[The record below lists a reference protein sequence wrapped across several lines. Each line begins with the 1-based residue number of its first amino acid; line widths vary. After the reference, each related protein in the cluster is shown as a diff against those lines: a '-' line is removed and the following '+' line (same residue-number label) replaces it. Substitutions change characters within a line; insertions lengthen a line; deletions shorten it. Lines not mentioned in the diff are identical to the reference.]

1 MTFSCPG
8 CGQHIQCDQLWAG
21 HQINCPTCQ
30 AEIVVPPGPPAAPSR
45 PLVPVPPGSS
55 SRLSAGR
62 TQVARSSS
70 GSGLPQR
77 PFQAGPAKQKSPVVK
92 YAVVGAV
99 LVVIAAGVII
109 GLPYYQN
116 WRENRTQKP
125 VIAQRNRPNRAQA
138 ATAAEPSS
146 DTNSPDAASPAPPK
160 KEPLAQV
167 MWSLAPP
174 DGSIPKGRVHGSI
187 SKTDFVP
194 DTAQL
199 GRSGPNYVLS
209 LLQNSGGVI
218 ERGIRVYLHLPGGAS
233 PVGQS
238 WTVSP
243 DTRNPAIPEVSK
255 LWKPNPRYAAR
266 EKRFYSEYALQLELG
281 SPATNG
287 AIPGKIFLA
296 LPDAEQ
302 SVVAGDFNATVAAAA
317 SNPQMA
323 PAYATPAAPTPSRG
337 GYDQTFRQ
345 RYGIGR

>member
-8 CGQHIQCDQLWAG
+8 CGQHIQCDELWAG
-21 HQINCPTCQ
+21 HQINCPACQ
-30 AEIVVPPGPPAAPSR
+30 AQILVPPSPPSASSH
-45 PLVPVPPGSS
+45 PLGRVPPGSP

-62 TQVARSSS
+62 TQVTRSSS

-77 PFQAGPAKQKSPVVK
+77 PFQTGPAKQKSPVVK
-92 YAVVGAV
+92 YAVIGAV

-109 GLPYYQN
+109 GLPYYQS
-116 WRENRTQKP
+116 WRENRLHKP
-125 VIAQRNRPNRAQA
+125 VMAQGNGANPAHA
-138 ATAAEPSS
+138 AADSGS

-160 KEPLAQV
+160 EEPLAQV
-167 MWSLAPP
+167 MWSLALPE
-174 DGSIPKGRVHGSI
+174 GSIPKGRAHGSI

-209 LLQNSGGVI
+209 LLQNSGGAI
-218 ERGIRVYLHLPGGAS
+218 DRGVRVYLHLPGGAS
-233 PVGQS
+233 PAGQS

-255 LWKPNPRYAAR
+255 LWKPNPKYAPR

-281 SPATNG
+281 GPTTNG
-287 AIPGKIFLA
+287 TIPGKIFLA

-302 SVVAGDFNATVAAAA
+302 SVVAGDFKATIAAPS

-323 PAYATPAAPTPSRG
+323 PAYATPAAATPSRG
-337 GYDQTFRQ
+337 GYDRTFRQ